1 MRITVTLTDADAV
14 AGAEVTV
21 LHEDIPRGCDR

>member
-1 MRITVTLTDADAV
+1 MRISVTLTDAV
-14 AGAEVTV
+14 ERTEVTV